1 MSYIF
6 DPAPVPTLAV
16 ADSQDRIPVRRIF
29 CIGRNYAAHA
39 VEMGK
44 DPDRDPPFFFL
55 KPNDAVVEDG
65 ATVLVGGFGMAGM
78 PVELIDAPKAA
89 PLLSGYQNAVPV
101 NKKALV
107 DLVQRVSAM
116 ADDIPE
122 IRELACEPVLA
133 SASAAEITD
142 ARVRLGPEPTRND
155 LGPRRLR

>member
-1 MSYIF
+1 MYCHTYMTSLN
-6 DPAPVPTLAV
+6 AP
-16 ADSQDRIPVRRIF
+16 
-29 CIGRNYAAHA
+29 
-39 VEMGK
+39 
-44 DPDRDPPFFFL
+44 
-55 KPNDAVVEDG
+55 
-65 ATVLVGGFGMAGM
+65 GFGISLVNQKQFQAKTGHDLL
-78 PVELIDAPKAA
+78 ELIDAPKAA